1 MEDATDRQMNREGN
15 DASQL
20 FFRILIGHVVV
31 RPPGKGQFL
40 RTRRSRF
47 SEDSIVSLSLLRL
60 INTLDR
66 RARKTAAAVLVRQVK
81 PLPAS
86 PLAKFRGLT
95 LDVHQTDF

>member
-1 MEDATDRQMNREGN
+1 MNREGN
-15 DASQL
+15 YASQL

-31 RPPGKGQFL
+31 QPPGKGLLQFL
-40 RTRRSRF
+40 RKRSRF

-66 RARKTAAAVLVRQVK
+66 RKTAAAAVLVRQVK

>member
-47 SEDSIVSLSLLRL
+47 SEDSIVSLSLPRL

-66 RARKTAAAVLVRQVK
+66 RKTAAAVLVRQVK

>member
-66 RARKTAAAVLVRQVK
+66 RKTAAAAVLVRQVK